1 MKTLVFFI
9 YFLLTTVHLIAYDNF
24 NFRSFDIYKGL
35 SSSHSTSIIVD
46 NSRGMLWIG
55 TVFGLNSYNGNEMRN
70 YFHKNEEPFSLPS
83 SYIIYLAEDNHNNIW
98 VSTLNGLTRY
108 NNAKNNFIPPITG
121 QQILSYC
128 FYSAEQGILFGGK
141 GELHEYNYKDKI
153 FRKLPLDGITTDIS
167 NISEWTKGVFLLVTS
182 SGEIKE
188 YHYDTG
194 KLTSSVFPTQY
205 SSIADIYVDKR
216 HNLYV
221 VTYLGLL
228 VYDKN
233 GKLKAHISTNN
244 SSLTHNAILD
254 LEAKGEELWIATDG
268 GGINIMDMSSFA
280 IIANIFHTPGDENSI
295 PSNSISCLYK
305 DKQENIWA
313 GSVRD
318 GVFEIKKTFIQT
330 YRNAPMRER
339 YGLSNQSVISLC
351 QDKKGMFWLGTDG
364 GGVNRFNPENKT
376 FTHYPLTTNEKVI
389 SVVDY
394 SPTELLMMLY
404 LKGLH
409 LFNKQTGQYT
419 PFNAPFSKENIYPA
433 RFYKATDEWLLML
446 SNRPCLYNIKTK
458 EYHILKLQ
466 QQSGTLFY
474 ASLAGVT
481 DDFLYLMD
489 RNNLLKIDL
498 KKTELSLLQTFSPD
512 EITQVA
518 SYDPKGFFWIG
529 TDRGLRRYDP
539 ANNKYEKIQTNLFS
553 RVVSL
558 IPEDGNRLWIN
569 AQNSLFSYDLENK
582 IFFVWDE
589 SDGFSRNELTTNF
602 PLTHNKY
609 IYLGGLNGFVQIDKS
624 IKNISPK
631 KTTLRLTDIILDGVS
646 ILDGYNNQSISGQL
660 SIPWNYKLLQLK
672 IADIADNIFEK
683 KLFKYS
689 ILKKTIAKDE
699 ETVIETYNPVIS
711 LDMLP
716 PGEYYIQTS
725 IYTKAGTW
733 SAPQQMLHLY
743 VTTPWY
749 KDFRII
755 MGIIILILAISIWR
769 LWIYIQ
775 RKKKKMKW
783 EMDEI
788 ARNIDKEKLQFLMNI
803 SHELRTPLTLIY
815 APLKGILAKV
825 CSKSLNTEDM
835 EFLQKQLTTVHR
847 SANQMKTIINMT
859 LDVNRI
865 SEKGNKPCIRPHM
878 INEWIKI
885 IVSEFEYEFKNRAIE
900 IIYLLDER
908 ITSVNFDDSKSESI
922 LSNLLMNALKFSEEN
937 STITIASKLTA
948 DSVRISVSD
957 EGIGLGNIAPEQLF
971 VRFYQGEHHR
981 QGSGIG
987 LYYSKILINQQGGT
1001 IGACNNPDKGATFY
1015 FEFPLQ
1021 NSISPEAASFEM
1033 PVTELSGLSY
1043 PEPAEIKSFDEHSLS
1058 GNYSVVLVED
1068 NIELLKY
1075 LMETF
1080 KQKFP
1085 IVYTA
1090 TNGEEAWQLIC
1101 EKMPD
1106 IVVSDVMMPLKGGYE
1121 LCRQIKREMQTCHIP
1136 VILLTARSDRDST
1149 MAGYQLGADAYIPKP
1164 FESDFLFVVACN
1176 LLRNR
1181 EIMKQKY
1188 RETFVRF
1195 TEKDKNE
1202 PITNRDEEFLSKM
1215 NKLIL
1220 ENLSSS
1226 ELSVKYIT
1234 EQIGMSRTV
1243 LYAKL
1248 KALANIGVNDYI
1260 NQIRIEKASQ
1270 LLLNTELT
1278 IAEISDSVGFE
1289 YQKYF
1294 STLFKQ
1300 IKGMPPSQYR
1310 QEKTKR

>member
-1 MKTLVFFI
+1 MKTLIFFI
-9 YFLLTTVHLIAYDNF
+9 YFLLCTFRLIAYDNF

-35 SSSHSTSIIVD
+35 SSSHTTSIIVD
-46 NSRGMLWIG
+46 NNRGMLWIG
-55 TVFGLNSYNGNEMRN
+55 TVFGLNSYNGNEMKN
-70 YFHKNEEPFSLPS
+70 YFHKNEESFSLPS
-83 SYIIYLAEDNHNNIW
+83 SYIIYLAEDNQNNIW
-98 VSTLNGLTRY
+98 VSTLNGLARY
-108 NNAKNNFIPPITG
+108 NNASNNFIPPING
-121 QQILSYC
+121 QQISSQC

-141 GELHEYNYKDKI
+141 GELYEYNYKNKI
-153 FRKLPLDGITTDIS
+153 FRKLPLEGITTDIS
-167 NISEWTKGVFLLVTS
+167 NISEWTKGVFLLATS

-194 KLTSSVFPTQY
+194 KLTTSIFPTQY
-205 SSIADIYVDKR
+205 SGISDIYIDKKQ
-216 HNLYV
+216 NLYV
-221 VTYLGLL
+221 ANYLGLL
-228 VYDKN
+228 VYNKN
-233 GKLKAHISTNN
+233 GILKAHITTNN
-244 SSLTHNAILD
+244 SSLTHNVILD
-254 LEAKGEELWIATDG
+254 LEAKDGELWLATDG
-268 GGINIMDMSSFA
+268 GGINIIDMSSLT
-280 IIANIFHTPGDENSI
+280 IIGNIFHTPGDENSI

-313 GSVRD
+313 GSIRD
-318 GVFEIKKTFIQT
+318 GAFEIKKTFIQT
-330 YRNAPMRER
+330 YRSAPMREI

-351 QDKKGMFWLGTDG
+351 QDKQGMFWLGTDG
-364 GGVNRFNPENKT
+364 GGINRFNPENKT
-376 FTHYPLTTNEKVI
+376 FTHYPSTANEKVI

-394 SPTELLMMLY
+394 SPTELLILLY
-404 LKGLH
+404 IKGLH

-419 PFNAPFSKENIYPA
+419 PFNAPFSKENIHPA

-458 EYHILKLQ
+458 EYRILKLQ
-466 QQSGTLFY
+466 QQSRTLFY

-481 DDFLYLMD
+481 EDFLYLMD
-489 RNNLLKIDL
+489 RNNLLKVDL
-498 KKTELSLLQTFSPD
+498 KKTKLNLLHTFSTE

-529 TDRGLRRYDP
+529 TDRGLRMYDP
-539 ANNKYEKIQTNLFS
+539 TTNKYEKIQTNLFN
-553 RVVSL
+553 RVVSI
-558 IPEDGNRLWIN
+558 IPEDGKRLWIN
-569 AQNSLFSYDLENK
+569 AQNSLFSYDLKNRV
-582 IFFVWDE
+582 FFVWDE

-602 PLTHNKY
+602 SLTHNEY
-609 IYLGGLNGFVQIDKS
+609 IYLGGLNGFVQIDKR
-624 IKNISPK
+624 IKTITPK
-631 KTTLRLTDIILDGVS
+631 KTTITLTDIILDGVS
-646 ILDGYNNQSISGQL
+646 ILDDYNNRSTYDQL

-689 ILKKTIAKDE
+689 ILKKTINENEK
-699 ETVIETYNPVIS
+699 TVIETYNPVIS

-716 PGEYYIQTS
+716 PGEYYIQAST
-725 IYTKAGTW
+725 YTKDGTW

-749 KDFRII
+749 RDYRII
-755 MGIIILILAISIWR
+755 MGFIILILAISIWR
-769 LWIYIQ
+769 LWSYIQ

-788 ARNIDKEKLQFLMNI
+788 ARNADKEKLQFLINI

-825 CSKSLNTEDM
+825 CSKSLNAEDM
-835 EFLQKQLTTVHR
+835 DFLQKQLTTVHR

-878 INEWIKI
+878 INEWIKM
-885 IVSEFEYEFKNRAIE
+885 IVSEFEYEFKNRNIE
-900 IIYLLDER
+900 IICILDER

-922 LSNLLMNALKFSEEN
+922 LSNLLMNALKFSEDN
-937 STITIASKLTA
+937 SKITIASKLTVN
-948 DSVRISVSD
+948 SVRISISD

-1001 IGACNNPDKGATFY
+1001 IGAYNNPNRGATFF

-1021 NSISPEAASFEM
+1021 NSISLEATSFEM
-1033 PVTELSGLSY
+1033 PVTELSGFSY
-1043 PEPAEIKSFDEHSLS
+1043 TEPAEINSFDEHPLS
-1058 GNYSVVLVED
+1058 SNYSVVLVED
-1068 NIELLKY
+1068 NTELLKY

-1080 KQKFP
+1080 KEKFP

-1106 IVVSDVMMPLKGGYE
+1106 IVISDVMMPLKDGYE
-1121 LCRQIKREMQTCHIP
+1121 LCRQIKGEIQTCHIP

-1149 MAGYQLGADAYIPKP
+1149 MTGYQLGADAYIPKP
-1164 FESDFLFVVACN
+1164 FESDFLFVMTCN

-1188 RETFVRF
+1188 RETFIRL
-1195 TEKDKNE
+1195 TEKDKNQA
-1202 PITNRDEEFLSKM
+1202 ITNRDEEFLSKM

-1220 ENLSSS
+1220 ENLSSN

-1248 KALANIGVNDYI
+1248 KALTNMGVNDYI
-1260 NQIRIEKASQ
+1260 NQIRIEKASL

-1278 IAEISDSVGFE
+1278 IAEISDTVGFE

-1300 IKGMPPSQYR
+1300 IKGMTPSQYR
-1310 QEKTKR
+1310 QENAKT